1 MGEKGIGR
9 LAIAAIGPQ
18 VLVMTRSKRDNEL
31 GELVVSFINW
41 SLFSLAGLD
50 LSDIDIPIL
59 TKQHGENA
67 TFEDVESLKHQAIE
81 NVKHLSN
88 KISASKINKICNEI
102 ESFSYDP
109 NFWRNALNKQDENSR
124 LIANRDYL
132 QVCDTGCGTHF
143 IISPVDSVITNEI
156 DESDDKE
163 VSKLKKVL
171 LGFSNTIQN
180 DRKPRINASFRD
192 HNLAGETIDHI
203 AEQEFFTPD
212 DIELADHYFAGNV
225 NQFGQFSGKGKIFK
239 QLFDNVPINWKN
251 IDNSPI
257 SCGPFR
263 IVLAAV
269 QGTKKETLLSPELHE
284 YLRGKTIKLGGI
296 YIYRDDIRVLPYG
309 GPDVDFF
316 GVEKR
321 RTYRAADSYFSNRN
335 MICYIELTR
344 ENNSTLQEKAG
355 REGFIEN
362 KAYKQFRSI
371 IENFF
376 ISVAK
381 QYFVESGELAE
392 TFKFEKERNKKNYD
406 ALEKRA
412 KLKNE
417 KKKQLV
423 KDLDGFFEHFKDENF
438 TTLILN
444 KKIEIENKVYSFNE
458 NLVDYDSFITN
469 IELEKVKFLE
479 DLKSKFNIKIPS
491 GVGFNREISNRIDKY
506 NLVKENFLIELEKFN
521 SNLNKLFVDFENK
534 YGNKVD
540 LKKRITD
547 SLIQQEESY
556 KQSISQLY
564 SETNSAIKELTEW
577 ATKEIR
583 RNKEEGFKALVQLQ
597 TEVASVD
604 FSSKS
609 NEELIELKSTV
620 EKQFQNLSETVSNS
634 LKDIQTQI
642 NTSREQTSENTLSSS
657 RLVSILETE
666 YEVLKEQQ
674 EENLEMIQLGMAF
687 GVIHHEFNH
696 NILRVRRGIKDLTPW
711 AKANPKLQEIYDNIR
726 TGFDHLDGYLRTFT
740 PLSRRLTR
748 RKSII
753 TGEALSLFLKEIFS
767 ERLEKENV
775 EMLFTTEFLNFKIQ
789 AFSSTLYPAIVNLV
803 DNAIYW
809 ANKSSSLQKKVK
821 LHADNENL
829 FIADTGPGVPLID
842 RENIFEFGFS
852 RKIGGRGMGL
862 YIARQT
868 LERDGFN
875 LELEEFDPEIGA
887 VFKISHIEV
896 EGD

>member
-1 MGEKGIGR
+1 
-9 LAIAAIGPQ
+9 
-18 VLVMTRSKRDNEL
+18 
-31 GELVVSFINW
+31 
-41 SLFSLAGLD
+41 
-50 LSDIDIPIL
+50 
-59 TKQHGENA
+59 
-67 TFEDVESLKHQAIE
+67 
-81 NVKHLSN
+81 
-88 KISASKINKICNEI
+88 
-102 ESFSYDP
+102 
-109 NFWRNALNKQDENSR
+109 
-124 LIANRDYL
+124 
-132 QVCDTGCGTHF
+132 
-143 IISPVDSVITNEI
+143 
-156 DESDDKE
+156 
-163 VSKLKKVL
+163 
-171 LGFSNTIQN
+171 
-180 DRKPRINASFRD
+180 
-192 HNLAGETIDHI
+192 
-203 AEQEFFTPD
+203 
-212 DIELADHYFAGNV
+212 
-225 NQFGQFSGKGKIFK
+225 
-239 QLFDNVPINWKN
+239 
-251 IDNSPI
+251 
-257 SCGPFR
+257 
-263 IVLAAV
+263 
-269 QGTKKETLLSPELHE
+269 
-284 YLRGKTIKLGGI
+284 
-296 YIYRDDIRVLPYG
+296 
-309 GPDVDFF
+309 
-316 GVEKR
+316 
-321 RTYRAADSYFSNRN
+321 
-335 MICYIELTR
+335 
-344 ENNSTLQEKAG
+344 
-355 REGFIEN
+355 
-362 KAYKQFRSI
+362 
-371 IENFF
+371 
-376 ISVAK
+376 
-381 QYFVESGELAE
+381 
-392 TFKFEKERNKKNYD
+392 
-406 ALEKRA
+406 
-412 KLKNE
+412 
-417 KKKQLV
+417 
-423 KDLDGFFEHFKDENF
+423 
-438 TTLILN
+438 
-444 KKIEIENKVYSFNE
+444 
-458 NLVDYDSFITN
+458 
-469 IELEKVKFLE
+469 KFLE